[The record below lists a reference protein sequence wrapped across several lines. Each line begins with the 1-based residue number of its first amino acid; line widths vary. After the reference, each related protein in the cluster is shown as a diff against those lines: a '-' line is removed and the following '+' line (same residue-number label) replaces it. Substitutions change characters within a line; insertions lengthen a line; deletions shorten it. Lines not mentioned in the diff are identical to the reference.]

1 MMTARLD
8 PAAGFFD
15 EYARFTRAA
24 EHLAHA
30 AADLAHSAGLVG
42 DHRSAVAIHD
52 LQDQLQLTRAQL
64 AASAERAF
72 SFGQNATRRARD
84 TSMRERLDDFA
95 CLAPPAG
102 PLSTLS
108 SDTALHPGQT
118 LHTRPGWSRT

>member
-1 MMTARLD
+1 MTAPLD

-15 EYARFTRAA
+15 EYERFTRAA

-72 SFGQNATRRARD
+72 SFGQIATLRARHAF
-84 TSMRERLDDFA
+84 MRERLNDS
-95 CLAPPAG
+95 LASLPP
-102 PLSTLS
+102 L
-108 SDTALHPGQT
+108 D
-118 LHTRPGWSRT
+118 R